1 MCVKEGS
8 RGEKSEAGLQRRGGH
23 GINVHSPDLQERLEN

>member
-8 RGEKSEAGLQRRGGH
+8 GGEKSEAGLQRRGGH
-23 GINVHSPDLQERLEN
+23 GINVHSSDLQERLEN